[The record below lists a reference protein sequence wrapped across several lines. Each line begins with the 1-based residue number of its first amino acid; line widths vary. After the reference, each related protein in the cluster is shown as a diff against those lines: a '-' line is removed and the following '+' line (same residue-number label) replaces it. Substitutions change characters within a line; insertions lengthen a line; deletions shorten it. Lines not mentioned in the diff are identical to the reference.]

1 MNVHSACRA
10 LLSGATL
17 LAATAMAA
25 NDVQP
30 KPPVSPCLGQQQA
43 AADGQPPSQQQQH
56 ALRSPCHLADAEK
69 PEESSDYIDDVS
81 RHDVQQ
87 RLDRIEMANRLGTEP
102 DSEHQ
107 LPWIAPADRGYKDT
121 WQHPADSIGLANSI
135 PAVPEPAE
143 VTMLVIGLALL
154 AGVAAR
160 RRRQP

>member
-1 MNVHSACRA
+1 MNLHSACRA

-25 NDVQP
+25 NEVP
-30 KPPVSPCLGQQQA
+30 SKPTISSCLGQQQA
-43 AADGQPPSQQQQH
+43 ADGQPSPQQQHHH

-69 PEESSDYIDDVS
+69 PEQSSDYIDDVS

-87 RLDRIEMANRLGTEP
+87 RLDRIEMANRLGMEP

-107 LPWIAPADRGYKDT
+107 LPWIAPADHGYKDG
-121 WQHPADSIGLANSI
+121 WQHPMGSARIESSI

-143 VTMLVIGLALL
+143 VTMLVAGLALL